1 MHQHL
6 TLSLQSVNSLWEV
19 PFLLHSLD
27 KFSVSLLL
35 SESSSEG
42 SGLSSSHILR
52 EFRGAESGTVGFV
65 IGTDGLSVL
74 EVSLEFFSGLLVA
87 DCQDSSNCLSDDSD
101 LGELGGNTGRH
112 FSNL

>member
-6 TLSLQSVNSLWEV
+6 RLSLQSVNSLWEV
-19 PFLLHSLD
+19 PLLLDGLD

-35 SESSSEG
+35 GESSSDG

-52 EFRGAESGTVGFV
+52 EFRGAESGAVGFV

-74 EVSLEFFSGLLVA
+74 EVGLELFSGLLVG
-87 DCQDSSNCLSDDSD
+87 DGQDSSDGFSDDSD

-112 FSNL
+112 FSDL